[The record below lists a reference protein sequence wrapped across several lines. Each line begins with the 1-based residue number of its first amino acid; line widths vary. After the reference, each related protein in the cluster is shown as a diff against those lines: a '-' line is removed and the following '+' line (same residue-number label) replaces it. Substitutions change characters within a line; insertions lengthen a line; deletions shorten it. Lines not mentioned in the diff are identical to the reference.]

1 MSIHRSLKV
10 KGSLLRSRNVWTRIE
25 RIEALQKK
33 GEWNEGETIYG
44 LRKVR
49 TTFGVK
55 KAKKEKAGSDDK
67 EKAAE

>member
-10 KGSLLRSRNVWTRIE
+10 SGSLLRERNVWTRIE
-25 RIEALQKK
+25 RLEALQKK
-33 GEWNEGETIYG
+33 GEWSEGESIYG

-49 TTFGVK
+49 TSFGVK
-55 KAKKEKAGSDDK
+55 KAKKGKDSAD